1 VFVARAGG
9 GINSQSNKTASNNVA
24 SSRGNASADDLSRHR
39 NLLWNEPRF
48 FECRDK
54 FFVLIDRQCAWS
66 YTTKSIAS
74 VNFGAAWR

>member
-1 VFVARAGG
+1 
-9 GINSQSNKTASNNVA
+9 
-24 SSRGNASADDLSRHR
+24 
-39 NLLWNEPRF
+39 LLWNEPRF